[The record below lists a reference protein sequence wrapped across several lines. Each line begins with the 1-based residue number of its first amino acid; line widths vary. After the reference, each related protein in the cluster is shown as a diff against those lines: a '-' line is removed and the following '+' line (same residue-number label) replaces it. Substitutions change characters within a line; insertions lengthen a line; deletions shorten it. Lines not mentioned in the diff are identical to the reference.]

1 MQKYLI
7 AALFLMT
14 SLCLHAEDMARGNA
28 IFQQLIKAQMARDY
42 DAFVADGTLELKAAL
57 SKSQFDASSELMT
70 KRCAVGYDLTPLG
83 ELKQKGYEIYLYRLR
98 FKDGSDDMLGTLT
111 LKDGKVAGIY
121 FK

>member
-1 MQKYLI
+1 MIKYLLI
-7 AALFLMT
+7 LFFLT
-14 SLCLHAEDMARGNA
+14 ILSLHAEEMAAGNA
-28 IFQQLIKAQMARDY
+28 IFQQLIKAQMAKDY
-42 DAFVADGTLELKAAL
+42 EAFVADGTLELKAAL
-57 SKSQFDASSELMT
+57 SKTQFEAASDLMS